1 MKCLGNPPIV
11 GRIEFSPTEDE
22 SNPKDS
28 PLRKELNALKEQFG
42 KFRDKFEELAELVRS
57 LEEHDRFYHGGNSDD
72 E

>member
-1 MKCLGNPPIV
+1 MKCTV
-11 GRIEFSPTEDE
+11 GKIEFNPSPNQTEE
-22 SNPKDS
+22 EK
-28 PLRKELNALKEQFG
+28 LRAELVDLKEQFG